1 MDSILAKKYKIS
13 LGIIFLVFI
22 LIRFFGINLPLHQDE
37 YKWPMI
43 TNPLTTPPGGI
54 PHPPLSEFIYRNAGR
69 IIGFDN
75 FRLVPL
81 FFSVLNIFLIFY
93 LLKLI
98 EGPRTGIIVI
108 SLFALSFYSVLAS
121 LMVDVDGAIMPFFFL
136 LMFWGYYKL
145 RDQGYALERKNLIW
159 LFLVV
164 IGALGGF
171 FIKLSGILPFFAI
184 VFDFLIER
192 QVFKDRKRLLKYFIY
207 IFFIL
212 CLFAV
217 LLVLSKFIFPYFRLD
232 WAFKY
237 WEHFFKLSGRGWL
250 QTFIQFIKSIFY
262 LSPLLILP
270 IIFITKD
277 IWVRLRPFFLFII
290 IGLIFYLFAFDFSTG
305 ALDRYFQFL
314 IIPLCVITGT
324 VLGSYIYNLAQL
336 FRENKIFFLVSFI
349 VLAVIFSL
357 QFINHYVPP
366 LYPKTEWIN
375 RVLSLRW
382 NFLFPFTGGSGPL
395 GFYISFLFMALIW
408 IVLGVFALISFFKK
422 EFRQRVVFLILIF
435 GLLYNGVF
443 IEEYLFGNIN
453 GSAPKLVKDV
463 VEFIRE
469 NKNIRSIIV
478 YNDNGGWNVRQT
490 GKYQRRMYA
499 VPQFENEYEKILN
512 SFSGYILV
520 VDIPQI
526 ASGSFYKKYLDSCVI
541 IYDKQDKKISAK
553 VYDCQKGD

>member
-349 VLAVIFSL
+349 VLAVIFFL

>member
-1 MDSILAKKYKIS
+1 
-13 LGIIFLVFI
+13 
-22 LIRFFGINLPLHQDE
+22 
-37 YKWPMI
+37 
-43 TNPLTTPPGGI
+43 
-54 PHPPLSEFIYRNAGR
+54 
-69 IIGFDN
+69 
-75 FRLVPL
+75 
-81 FFSVLNIFLIFY
+81 
-93 LLKLI
+93 
-98 EGPRTGIIVI
+98 
-108 SLFALSFYSVLAS
+108 
-121 LMVDVDGAIMPFFFL
+121 
-136 LMFWGYYKL
+136 
-145 RDQGYALERKNLIW
+145 
-159 LFLVV
+159 
-164 IGALGGF
+164 
-171 FIKLSGILPFFAI
+171 
-184 VFDFLIER
+184 
-192 QVFKDRKRLLKYFIY
+192 
-207 IFFIL
+207 
-212 CLFAV
+212 
-217 LLVLSKFIFPYFRLD
+217 
-232 WAFKY
+232 
-237 WEHFFKLSGRGWL
+237 
-250 QTFIQFIKSIFY
+250 
-262 LSPLLILP
+262 
-270 IIFITKD
+270 
-277 IWVRLRPFFLFII
+277 
-290 IGLIFYLFAFDFSTG
+290 
-305 ALDRYFQFL
+305 
-314 IIPLCVITGT
+314 
-324 VLGSYIYNLAQL
+324 
-336 FRENKIFFLVSFI
+336 
-349 VLAVIFSL
+349 LAVIFFL